1 MSENFSGALIM
12 TICMSAF
19 VLNDAFVRLAGD
31 SLPLAQ
37 ILFIR
42 GLITTA
48 VLLSF
53 AIYGGVFSL
62 TISKKDKWRIFFRS
76 IAEGFTAY
84 FFLTAVMNMPFAN
97 VTAILQILPMT
108 VTLAAAFF
116 FKEKVGVFR
125 SLLIIFGFL
134 GVILIINPSADGF
147 NLYAIYALIAVVL
160 ITTRDLITRKLS
172 SEVPAILPTVSASI
186 GVLLFSVILLI
197 NTPLQPL
204 NSQNSLFMLAMVA
217 IHLGAKTIAFTGVD
231 PLNPVYFFENDFTLI
246 SHIISALAS
255 TDPWL
260 GEWDGVNERIPLLHR
275 STAHRTLSMFPFII
289 SGRSAVGDPERL
301 LTMRRGLEFFL
312 SLANYSSID
321 VGYFGTSSF
330 MDELGIEKYG

>member
-62 TISKKDKWRIFFRS
+62 TISKKDKWLIFFRS

-84 FFLTAVMNMPFAN
+84 FFLTAVMHMPFAN

-108 VTLAAAFF
+108 VTLAAAFV
-116 FKEKVGVFR
+116 FKEKVGVIR
-125 SLLIIFGFL
+125 TTLILMGFFG
-134 GVILIINPSADGF
+134 VVLIINPSVDGF
-147 NLYAIYALIAVVL
+147 NLYAIYALIAVFL
-160 ITTRDLITRKLS
+160 ITIRDLITRKIS
-172 SEVPAILPTVSASI
+172 SRVPTLLPTVSASI
-186 GVLLFSVILLI
+186 GVLIFSVFLLI
-197 NTPLQPL
+197 NTPFQPL
-204 NSQNSLFMLAMVA
+204 NTQNSLFILLAAFFIIFGYYTAVLVMRSGEISFISPFRYSAILFALILGLIFFDEKPEKTAFFGIVIVMVA
-217 IHLGAKTIAFTGVD
+217 GIFLMLRNSSVQKD
-231 PLNPVYFFENDFTLI
+231 L
-246 SHIISALAS
+246 
-255 TDPWL
+255 
-260 GEWDGVNERIPLLHR
+260 NERR
-275 STAHRTLSMFPFII
+275 
-289 SGRSAVGDPERL
+289 
-301 LTMRRGLEFFL
+301 
-312 SLANYSSID
+312 
-321 VGYFGTSSF
+321 
-330 MDELGIEKYG
+330 